1 MVRPSDASTVAG
13 MLSENVVRYQE
24 TPGRESAWGSDTAV
38 QAWSANP
45 GRCQPERSPKSPP
58 LFSGPR
64 TVSLSVS
71 PPSVPWM
78 RQVTLGAA
86 PVKVTLVRPSAC
98 LNALFAPPSS

>member
-24 TPGRESAWGSDTAV
+24 TPGRESAWGSDTEV
-38 QAWSANP
+38 KAWSANP

-64 TVSLSVS
+64 RDAPTTQETKEIRHSGAPCRHL
-71 PPSVPWM
+71 
-78 RQVTLGAA
+78 TLEPTGRVIDRDDEK
-86 PVKVTLVRPSAC
+86 PIEL
-98 LNALFAPPSS
+98 